1 MVESLAWSPQFMV
14 RRAVVADA
22 GAVYAFRRAVLGES
36 EFLVMSEQD
45 LWPPEQEHD
54 LLAAYARDPAAV
66 VLVAEAD
73 AARGH
78 QVVGLVTV
86 LPGPYQRNKHVGH
99 VSLAVRRSWWR
110 RGIGRELMRGSLAA
124 AHGAGLLHKLSLQ
137 VHAGNAPA
145 CALYRGL
152 GFAVEGRLQGEA
164 RLHGA
169 PHDLLCM
176 GLWLRRPGAKVS

>member
-1 MVESLAWSPQFMV
+1 MVESLAWSPPFTV
-14 RRAVVADA
+14 RTAVVGDA
-22 GAVYAFRRAVLGES
+22 GAVHAFRRAVLGES
-36 EFLVMSEQD
+36 EFLVMGEND
-45 LWPPEQEHD
+45 LWPAEQEHD

-86 LPGPYQRNKHVGH
+86 QPGPYQRNKHVGH

-110 RGIGRELMRGSLAA
+110 RGIGRELMVGALAA
-124 AHGAGLLHKLSLQ
+124 AQGGGLLQKLSLQ
-137 VHAGNAPA
+137 VHVGNAPA
-145 CALYRGL
+145 CALYRSL
-152 GFAVEGRLQGEA
+152 GFEIEGRLRGEA
-164 RLHGA
+164 RMHGA

-176 GLWLRRPGAKVS
+176 GLWLRRPGANFS